1 MSKDQLAPPL
11 SFSLSIKA
19 SPRMLTEHLGRQKY
33 ATPGKALAELIMNGF
48 DADAKLVD
56 VEIHRNPLG
65 MIAQTIVVSD
75 NGEILSP
82 K

>member
-1 MSKDQLAPPL
+1 MAEIHSAPPT

-48 DADAKLVD
+48 DADAQLVD
-56 VEIHRNPLG
+56 VEIHRNALG
-65 MIAQTIVVSD
+65 MIAQPSLYSTTALV
-75 NGEILSP
+75 
-82 K
+82 

>member
-1 MSKDQLAPPL
+1 MTKDHSAPPT

-33 ATPGKALAELIMNGF
+33 ATPAKALAELIMNGF
-48 DADAKLVD
+48 DADAQLVD
-56 VEIHRNPLG
+56 VEIHRNELG

-75 NGEILSP
+75 NGVGMSE
-82 K
+82 